1 MNKNLK
7 FIIPIILLVCVIVGL
22 IFYII
27 GLKNEDNDEE
37 PEKTDDILEIH
48 SVKTTMSQKDVDEYN
63 DKFEKYLGDK
73 VKGADV
79 KNLIDYVIGSNEEYV
94 DLSGKFVSILVYE
107 NDVTNG
113 ENCNELSDNDCTKIT
128 NYSDGKKLLEACNAA
143 NFFDDGDNTQENVS
157 AASKQMSKLKEKI
170 NTAKN
175 YKVVADRISTS
186 AVSGVI
192 IRLHIAQL
200 K

>member
-48 SVKTTMSQKDVDEYN
+48 SVKATMSQKDVDEYN

-94 DLSGKFVSILVYE
+94 DQSGKFVSILVYE

>member
-48 SVKTTMSQKDVDEYN
+48 SVKATMSQKDVDEYN

-79 KNLIDYVIGSNEEYV
+79 KNLIDYVISSNEEYV

-157 AASKQMSKLKEKI
+157 AASEQMSKLKEKI

-186 AVSGVI
+186 AVSGVV

>member
-1 MNKNLK
+1 MNKNLR
-7 FIIPIILLVCVIVGL
+7 FIIPIVVLVCVIVGL

-27 GLKNEDNDEE
+27 GLKNEDNEE
-37 PEKTDDILEIH
+37 KSEKTDDISETH
-48 SVKTTMSQKDVDEYN
+48 TVKATISQNDVDEYN

-79 KNLIDYVIGSNEEYV
+79 KNLIDDVISSNEEYANE
-94 DLSGKFVSILVYE
+94 SGKFVSILVYG

-128 NYSDGKKLLEACNAA
+128 NYSDGKKLLEDCNAA

-157 AASKQMSKLKEKI
+157 AASEQMSKLKEKI

-175 YKVVADRISTS
+175 YKVVADRVSTS

>member
-7 FIIPIILLVCVIVGL
+7 FIISIILLVCVIVGL

-48 SVKTTMSQKDVDEYN
+48 SVKATMSQKDVDEYN

-79 KNLIDYVIGSNEEYV
+79 KNLIDDVISSNEEYV
-94 DLSGKFVSILVYE
+94 NESGKFVSILVYGS
-107 NDVTNG
+107 DVTNG

-128 NYSDGKKLLEACNAA
+128 NYSDGKKLLEDCNAA

-157 AASKQMSKLKEKI
+157 AASEQMSKLKEKI

-186 AVSGVI
+186 AVSGVV

>member
-48 SVKTTMSQKDVDEYN
+48 SVKATMSQKDVDEYN

-79 KNLIDYVIGSNEEYV
+79 KNLIDYVISSNEEYV

>member
-1 MNKNLK
+1 MNKNLR
-7 FIIPIILLVCVIVGL
+7 FIIPIVVLVCVIVGL

-27 GLKNEDNDEE
+27 GLKNEDNEE
-37 PEKTDDILEIH
+37 KSEKTDDILETH
-48 SVKTTMSQKDVDEYN
+48 TVKATISQNDVDEYN

-79 KNLIDYVIGSNEEYV
+79 KNLIDDVISSNEEYANE
-94 DLSGKFVSILVYE
+94 SGKFVSILVYGS
-107 NDVTNG
+107 DVTNG

-128 NYSDGKKLLEACNAA
+128 NYSDGKKLLEDCNAA

-157 AASKQMSKLKEKI
+157 AASEQMSKLKEKI

-175 YKVVADRISTS
+175 YKVVTDRISTS

>member
-48 SVKTTMSQKDVDEYN
+48 SVKATMSQKDVDEYN

-79 KNLIDYVIGSNEEYV
+79 KNLIDDVISSNEEYV
-94 DLSGKFVSILVYE
+94 NESGKFVSILVYGS
-107 NDVTNG
+107 DVTNG

-128 NYSDGKKLLEACNAA
+128 NYSDGKKLLEDCNAA

-157 AASKQMSKLKEKI
+157 AASEQMSKLKEKI

-186 AVSGVI
+186 AVSGVV

>member
-48 SVKTTMSQKDVDEYN
+48 SVKATMSQKDVDEYN

-79 KNLIDYVIGSNEEYV
+79 KNLIDDVISSNEEYV
-94 DLSGKFVSILVYE
+94 NESGKFVSILVYGS
-107 NDVTNG
+107 DVTNG

-186 AVSGVI
+186 AVSGVV

>member
-48 SVKTTMSQKDVDEYN
+48 SVKATMSQKDVDEYN

-79 KNLIDYVIGSNEEYV
+79 KNLIDYVISSNEEYV

-157 AASKQMSKLKEKI
+157 AASEQMSKLKEKI

>member
-48 SVKTTMSQKDVDEYN
+48 SVKATMSQKDVDEYN

>member
-48 SVKTTMSQKDVDEYN
+48 SVKATMSQKDVDEYN

-94 DLSGKFVSILVYE
+94 NESGKFVSILVYGS
-107 NDVTNG
+107 DVTNG

-186 AVSGVI
+186 VVSGVI

>member
-48 SVKTTMSQKDVDEYN
+48 SVKATMSQKDVDEYN

-94 DLSGKFVSILVYE
+94 NESGKFVSILVYGS
-107 NDVTNG
+107 DVTIG

-186 AVSGVI
+186 TVSGVI

>member
-48 SVKTTMSQKDVDEYN
+48 SVKATMSQKDVDEYN

-94 DLSGKFVSILVYE
+94 GLSGKFVSILVYE